1 MFRKVNPNLRDSNQI
16 SLSRT
21 SYFVRFLLKICFF
34 PVYIEGDKIMFRLF
48 SCKTFVHVT
57 LSFGLFSSFV
67 VIGFILSGFTEV
79 AMSMMLS
86 VSLRT
91 MLGLNIIITRRRILG
106 SVETF
111 KTYWIKIKI
120 KTKIERDLDGTL

>member
-1 MFRKVNPNLRDSNQI
+1 MFRKVNPSVNHSNQI
-16 SLSRT
+16 SISRT